1 MSFRLTEKK
10 SNILDSFI
18 FDNPSFFY
26 GGENRRLFD
35 ETFFGEQNFQ
45 ENRYKLGNLKMSDL
59 LNANNTV
66 IDIETLNR
74 ILGFRIQDEKYNI
87 LRRCLNELSGQS
99 HGH

>member
-1 MSFRLTEKK
+1 M
-10 SNILDSFI
+10 
-18 FDNPSFFY
+18 
-26 GGENRRLFD
+26 FD

-45 ENRYKLGNLKMSDL
+45 ENRYKIGNLKMSDL

-87 LRRCLNELSGQS
+87 YVDV
-99 HGH
+99 